1 MSKQKYFTD
10 KEKCIARLV
19 SSCTTGSNRA
29 KKILKGIN
37 QCDVTFEGMYALME
51 KWNWSCCKLG
61 QPFDIM
67 GKRVLVENR
76 KAAGI
81 NSLLLPSIDRID
93 NNKGYMLD
101 NIQIVTMAYNQ
112 MKNIYSEE
120 SIMEWIN
127 TIKKK

>member
-1 MSKQKYFTD
+1 MNSKTP
-10 KEKCIARLV
+10 KERLIRELLHKALRMIKKK
-19 SSCTTGSNRA
+19 SHKGLQCTLTYDELYS
-29 KKILKGIN
+29 
-37 QCDVTFEGMYALME
+37 LME